1 MAYQVRLIECFKSA
15 ADCSCLLNQLVAFID
30 LEKYFFIMN
39 SGIIISSIDQLFKS
53 HLGVIAIQLESQT
66 RPNGFRV

>member
-1 MAYQVRLIECFKSA
+1 MAYQVRLIECFNSA

-39 SGIIISSIDQLFKS
+39 SGIIISSIDQLLKS
-53 HLGVIAIQLESQT
+53 NLGVIAIQLESQN